1 MQDLTFEEAL
11 AQLDQIV
18 QRLEDGE
25 LSLDEAL
32 ALYERGRSL
41 AQQCQAKLDEAELRL
56 TQVEDE
62 TPAQPQFPGV

>member
-1 MQDLTFEEAL
+1 MPELTFEEAF

-18 QRLEDGE
+18 QRLEGGE

-32 ALYERGRSL
+32 ALYEQGRSL

-62 TPAQPQFPGV
+62 RPTQPQIPGV